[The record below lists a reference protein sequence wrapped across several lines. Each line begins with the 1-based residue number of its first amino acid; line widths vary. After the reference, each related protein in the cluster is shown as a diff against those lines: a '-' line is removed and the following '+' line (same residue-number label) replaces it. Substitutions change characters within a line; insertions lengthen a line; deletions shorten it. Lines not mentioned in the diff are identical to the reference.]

1 MIGGPDTIQNLHGYA
16 QIPTG
21 GHPWSDL
28 EDYDD
33 LNIGVNGGLT
43 FGPRPEIVTAWG
55 VYKRL
60 TLADTKG
67 WIGFDTNHAWDVW
80 SPEVAEELGLDRTHA
95 PYLVSGPWDRWWTLD
110 KVIEEAKS
118 LARSI
123 AEAAQLDQ
131 ELRETLKN
139 L

>member
-1 MIGGPDTIQNLHGYA
+1 M
-16 QIPTG
+16 
-21 GHPWSDL
+21 
-28 EDYDD
+28 
-33 LNIGVNGGLT
+33 
-43 FGPRPEIVTAWG
+43 
-55 VYKRL
+55 
-60 TLADTKG
+60 
-67 WIGFDTNHAWDVW
+67 W

-123 AEAAQLDQ
+123 AEAARLEQ